1 MMKLLVGVVEK
12 EDNNFVARNHDLV
25 ARNHDLV
32 ARNHDLVARNHDLA
46 DKIYGTKLTTVATS

>member
-1 MMKLLVGVVEK
+1 MNGLDMMKLLVGVVEK

-25 ARNHDLV
+25 ARNHDL
-32 ARNHDLVARNHDLA
+32 A